1 MDIPSNVVNP
11 ALYKKAKKKADETYK
26 KNSAYKSMFLVAEY
40 KTLGG
45 TYKGEKKLTGVKRWN
60 AEKWIQVLPFLESG
74 KRVACGFG
82 EGGKSCRPSKRI
94 DQTTPMTITEL
105 LKKHGKKK
113 LMDIAKK
120 KKKNMSLRVDWEKGL
135 IN

>member
-1 MDIPSNVVNP
+1 
-11 ALYKKAKKKADETYK
+11 
-26 KNSAYKSMFLVAEY
+26 
-40 KTLGG
+40 
-45 TYKGEKKLTGVKRWN
+45 
-60 AEKWIQVLPFLESG
+60 
-74 KRVACGFG
+74 
-82 EGGKSCRPSKRI
+82 
-94 DQTTPMTITEL
+94 MTITEL